1 MVESSKDRKARLVAM
16 RAEASSSVEKEDDVD
31 PNDDDEYKEAVR

>member
-1 MVESSKDRKARLVAM
+1 MKIKEVKWKQIDGKIEFDI
-16 RAEASSSVEKEDDVD
+16 SVEKEDDVD